1 MAIGIA
7 KVLDFDLRK
16 NFDLPYLA
24 KRVRR
29 IFGADGILVC
39 PAGLGIMFIY
49 LLAEAEQVRERHT
62 VICL

>member
-7 KVLDFDLRK
+7 KVLDFDLGK

-24 KRVRR
+24 KNPSD
-29 IFGADGILVC
+29 FGADGILVC
-39 PAGLGIMFIY
+39 PAGLGIMFIF